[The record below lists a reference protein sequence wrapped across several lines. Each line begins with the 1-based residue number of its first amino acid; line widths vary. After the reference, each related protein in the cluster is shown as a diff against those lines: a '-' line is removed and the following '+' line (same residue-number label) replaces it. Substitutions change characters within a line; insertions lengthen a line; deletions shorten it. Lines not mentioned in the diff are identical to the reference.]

1 MWCKAGFILVRC
13 STQTEL
19 HKRIYA
25 DTCVM
30 AFILL
35 RRSRRVC
42 RPYADIRNSGLRTIP
57 RRWIYFI
64 CRKSLRIR
72 RGRGLLANDNPA
84 STRKSRRIV
93 GVFILGICAI
103 RALGIKNRII
113 RYSIFHSILDTCIS
127 PKYRLS
133 GQRFI
138 RYSIHRS
145 IMIPP
150 SIDIERS
157 QVSRYLDI

>member
-1 MWCKAGFILVRC
+1 MDLFYL
-13 STQTEL
+13 
-19 HKRIYA
+19 
-25 DTCVM
+25 
-30 AFILL
+30 
-35 RRSRRVC
+35 
-42 RPYADIRNSGLRTIP
+42 
-57 RRWIYFI
+57 

-84 STRKSRRIV
+84 FTRKSRRIV

-145 IMIPP
+145 ITIPP
-150 SIDIERS
+150 SIDIECS
-157 QVSRYLDI
+157 QVSRYLDISSIEPALSETSHSEHPCLVFKHPFTVNTFSLSHFFRIIHFKKKGRNNPICLG